1 VLDSLAAGNYE
12 VTVTDALGCEDIL
25 NVGVGV
31 TNTAEVIPQIG
42 TVTLAPNPTSDQ
54 TQLEVSFLQPM
65 DARIQVLNTVGQLL
79 YEIRDREVRTSN
91 YTLDMSPYDSGLY
104 FVRVIAGGQART
116 VKLIKAGQ

>member
-1 VLDSLAAGNYE
+1 
-12 VTVTDALGCEDIL
+12 VTDALGCEDIL

-31 TNTAEVIPQIG
+31 TNTTEVIPQIG
-42 TVTLAPNPTSDQ
+42 TVTLAPNPTTDQ
-54 TQLEVSFLQPM
+54 TQLEVNFLQPL

-79 YEIRDREVRTSN
+79 YEIRDREVQTGN
-91 YTLDMSPYDSGLY
+91 YTLDLSQYDSGLY